1 MAHGN
6 YKKEEGSKG
15 KLVEEEERKAG
26 RVQLSVV
33 LRYLYVSPYTT
44 KRLQLCHRA
53 GMFGICMKIVHA
65 WHLSVVGRRRD
76 RRPACWCC

>member
-1 MAHGN
+1 MVAHGN

-44 KRLQLCHRA
+44 KSPQLCHRA
-53 GMFGICMKIVHA
+53 AMFCICHV
-65 WHLSVVGRRRD
+65 SS
-76 RRPACWCC
+76 

>member
-1 MAHGN
+1 MVAHGN

-33 LRYLYVSPYTT
+33 LRYLYVSPYAQQKPTT
-44 KRLQLCHRA
+44 VPCILLACICRDLLSSQL
-53 GMFGICMKIVHA
+53 
-65 WHLSVVGRRRD
+65 D
-76 RRPACWCC
+76 T